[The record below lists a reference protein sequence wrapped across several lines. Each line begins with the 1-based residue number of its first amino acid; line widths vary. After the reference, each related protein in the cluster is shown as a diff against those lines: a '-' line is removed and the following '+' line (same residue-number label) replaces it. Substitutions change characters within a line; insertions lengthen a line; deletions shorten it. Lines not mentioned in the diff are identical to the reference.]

1 MQTPVDAFYGTL
13 QNIANLESTEAANK
27 LNQMKLAAI
36 VDAEKQKKDDLST
49 IAQAYQSQSANQP
62 SFAAPQPTGLSDI
75 AKGSIDEDFNA
86 SMGLGKEP
94 PKAEAPKKSYAQI
107 LLSDADKQRQIG
119 ESLRKAGSPNAQQYF
134 DAADKIL
141 EKAAPLMKEER
152 QAEMARIKEY
162 GNKLA
167 FVTDQATLD
176 AALSGADS
184 MAVDQVFGNKLPRG
198 LDGRILATPN
208 VIKLAND
215 IGKMSIDAAKRME
228 IENTTRQVVN
238 QETETKRKIKDSE
251 EGTWAQRQ
259 KAAADREA
267 NRIREKE
274 VDRKANES
282 VNAETA
288 MTDDAINSAAEKYR
302 LTGQLPSLGIGKNG
316 AVMKAKILDRAAE
329 LAKSA
334 GESNEEQGI
343 RIVANKANQAALAQ
357 ITKQEQMVGAFEKNA
372 LKNLDIALQASKD
385 VDRTGVP
392 VLNRWLLAGRKS
404 IAGDPAVSKFHA
416 ANTTFVNEYAKIMS
430 GSMGNTVVS
439 DSLRKETESLL
450 ATKDTPEQYE
460 ATVSLMKQEMANR
473 MKGFAEQKDL
483 LFNSMRSAPKQQK
496 TDPDIDAAK
505 AAIAQG
511 APRDAV
517 IQRLKTAGKDIT
529 GL

>member
-49 IAQAYQSQSANQP
+49 IAKAYQSQSANQP

-94 PKAEAPKKSYAQI
+94 PKAEAPKKSYAQV
-107 LLSDADKQRQIG
+107 LLADADKQRQIG
-119 ESLRKAGSPNAQQYF
+119 EMLRQNKSPNAQQYF

-228 IENTTRQVVN
+228 IENTTRDIVN
-238 QETETKRKIKDSE
+238 KEANTKRQE
-251 EGTWAQRQ
+251 
-259 KAAADREA
+259 
-267 NRIREKE
+267 
-274 VDRKANES
+274 
-282 VNAETA
+282 
-288 MTDDAINSAAEKYR
+288 
-302 LTGQLPSLGIGKNG
+302 
-316 AVMKAKILDRAAE
+316 
-329 LAKSA
+329 
-334 GESNEEQGI
+334 ESN
-343 RIVANKANQAALAQ
+343 
-357 ITKQEQMVGAFEKNA
+357 
-372 LKNLDIALQASKD
+372 
-385 VDRTGVP
+385 
-392 VLNRWLLAGRKS
+392 
-404 IAGDPAVSKFHA
+404 
-416 ANTTFVNEYAKIMS
+416 
-430 GSMGNTVVS
+430 
-439 DSLRKETESLL
+439 KETERHNKAVEANAREGLDLKKKAFARDMTIDEDGNAVPISGGKEEDKRASQIRREQDSKLKPIDEIQQKVTKAKSLL
-450 ATKDTPEQYE
+450 VEGTPASDVQLQMALTDVFDKTRATNMLFASNKNFGSVAGRVEGFIGRAFTGQYTDEQRRQIREMLDSMESNVLKPSRDKISSHYGELAQKRGVRRELVE
-460 ATVSLMKQEMANR
+460 APDFYGSKGSSQPGQPAN
-473 MKGFAEQKDL
+473 AEAEANAFLAKI
-483 LFNSMRSAPKQQK
+483 FPKQ
-496 TDPDIDAAK
+496 
-505 AAIAQG
+505 
-511 APRDAV
+511 
-517 IQRLKTAGKDIT
+517 
-529 GL
+529 